1 MIDKNGVR
9 YWGLFLVAAG
19 IATLVVCAL
28 GLIDPELVFRYGPY
42 AAPAAAAFMLVG
54 GVLLETRLTYKER
67 NAAREQTESI
77 TYDRWTRAE
86 ERERRLN
93 APPKSDKTPLL
104 DHRQEQAGAYH
115 QFVLH
120 GLSYGFTIRALARSR
135 DDDDAPGKCVS
146 EEDWK
151 EMREFLCA
159 AGILLGDPRNT
170 KLDRKWSRERWDAE
184 RYTLPYPN
192 RPAPKVSIFVH
203 NTTPQHANNT
213 ATAAETA

>member
-86 ERERRLN
+86 ERQRRLN
-93 APPKSDKTPLL
+93 APPK
-104 DHRQEQAGAYH
+104 GAHAETDYRLARREARH
-115 QFVLH
+115 NFVQY
-120 GLSYGFTIRALARSR
+120 GFDYGFTIRALARETEAER
-135 DDDDAPGKCVS
+135 NVPGKCVAWD
-146 EEDWK
+146 DWSI
-151 EMREFLCA
+151 MREDLIA
-159 AGILLGDPRNT
+159 VGVLTGAGKNT
-170 KLDRKWSRERWDAE
+170 RLHKDWNRERWDRE
-184 RYTLPYPN
+184 RDSLPCPN
-192 RPAPKVSIFVH
+192 VAPPKVSIYVPH
-203 NTTPQHANNT
+203 TNTTTSQHAEF
-213 ATAAETA
+213 AAE